1 VTDAN
6 SCADLVAPLAEVVN
20 EFSGTGAAIPGLADI
35 QVIAFLDD
43 SMIPD
48 GAEQLAAQ
56 VRDWDGVRVVD
67 FFSQTEA
74 LEEFREMFADQPE
87 LIATVEEDPSILPAS
102 LRVEV
107 QDASQF
113 RVVADRLR
121 ATAGVFQVSAADDAV
136 DTLVRRLWLLQ
147 GSLRIR
153 LAEILDRGNVLGCNG
168 SDIVRE
174 AETNGLVG
182 NDTVSF
188 WLVDAIKDGRIAGFE
203 VEP

>member
-1 VTDAN
+1 
-6 SCADLVAPLAEVVN
+6 
-20 EFSGTGAAIPGLADI
+20 
-35 QVIAFLDD
+35 
-43 SMIPD
+43 MIPD